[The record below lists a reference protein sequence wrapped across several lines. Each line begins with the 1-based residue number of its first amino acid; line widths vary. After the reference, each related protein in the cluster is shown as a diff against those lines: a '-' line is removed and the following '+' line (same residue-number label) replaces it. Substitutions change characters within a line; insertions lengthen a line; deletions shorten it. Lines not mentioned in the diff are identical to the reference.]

1 MAIRILIVEDE
12 QIIAADLAGRLAQ
25 MGHEVVG
32 IASEGHEAVELAKR
46 VKPELVLMDVKLEG
60 EMTGTEA
67 ARTIQDLTGA
77 GIVFV
82 TAFPNVLLRQPP
94 QLSRPGIC
102 LGKPFSRIQLEAALH
117 AAFQHRSPGETSH

>member
-1 MAIRILIVEDE
+1 MAMRILIVEDE

-32 IASEGHEAVELAKR
+32 IASEGQEAVDLAR
-46 VKPELVLMDVKLEG
+46 QVKPELVLMDVKLEG

-67 ARTIQDLTGA
+67 ARTIQEQTGA

-94 QLSRPGIC
+94 QLSNPGIC
-102 LGKPFSRIQLEAALH
+102 LGKPFSRIQLEAALN
-117 AAFQHRSPGETSH
+117 AAFHHRSTGETSH